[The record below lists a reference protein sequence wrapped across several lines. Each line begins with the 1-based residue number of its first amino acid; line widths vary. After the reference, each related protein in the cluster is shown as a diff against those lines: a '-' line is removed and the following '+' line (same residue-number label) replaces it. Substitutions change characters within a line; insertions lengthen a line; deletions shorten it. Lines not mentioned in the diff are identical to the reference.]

1 MEKTKLGVSVAA
13 FGAFMFVAAGVGGF
27 VPAVILAGYVLLMES
42 NEWLR
47 KTAVKALA
55 TLAVFNFIIALVG
68 VVPDALGAFYTI
80 TSLRIGFL
88 TDLFNGI
95 VRILGIL
102 KDLAFLGLA
111 FKALNQGTIKI
122 PVVDGI
128 VEKYM

>member
-13 FGAFMFVAAGVGGF
+13 FGAFIFMAAGVGGF
-27 VPAVILAGYVLLMES
+27 VPAVLLAGYVLLMES

-55 TLAVFNFIIALVG
+55 TLAVCNFIILLVG

-80 TSLRIGFL
+80 TNVRIAFL

-122 PVVDGI
+122 PVVDGF